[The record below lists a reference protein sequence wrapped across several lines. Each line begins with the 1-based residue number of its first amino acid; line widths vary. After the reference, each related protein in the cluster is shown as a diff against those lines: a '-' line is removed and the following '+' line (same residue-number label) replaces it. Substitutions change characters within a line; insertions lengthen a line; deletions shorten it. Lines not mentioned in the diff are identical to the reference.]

1 MADTTQLTPFQ
12 QEQGGQQ
19 AFQFADGSGF
29 SAQGQ
34 TVPAVANAQT
44 PTQSL
49 AQPSTQIGAPSVI
62 TPVKASPSPVINSTS
77 IPSVSGFDL
86 QSAIKTNLDRQST
99 LLDQINTFY
108 NVTPEEQQYQQR
120 YSDLLKQSED
130 TQLNAQ
136 AGLNAIED
144 KPIAMEFITGQ
155 QAALERQANLKLQ
168 TLGILQGQALR
179 TLQNTQAGRQSKLE
193 AAKFLYDANRN
204 QISDTIA
211 LYKATAPENIANTV
225 DPTTGEMTVTM
236 RNPVTGE
243 LTQKNLGVVQTP
255 KKQIDNVTQAKQ
267 IGVNKPFY
275 TIDGQT
281 VINSNNGRE
290 YSTPEQAAADGV
302 DIKTWGNVQNVD
314 LQALEQAKVASE
326 IVAGLIS
333 TYPDAGILPTDSVA
347 VAENKLS
354 SSRIY
359 GEKVRPPSGS
369 IVGTNNP
376 IVDSWVKLIQS
387 GQAKITSVPAALKN
401 AVANAL
407 QKSPVT
413 SAPSS
418 YTQRQN
424 ELILGSI
431 DTLMPLVGG
440 WTTGIVGK
448 STSKIP
454 SSPAYDFDALLTTL
468 KSQVTNKTLAE
479 MRAASKTGGALG
491 QVSDYEGKKLESAI
505 GALDIGQSP
514 AQFKSQLQLIRDTI
528 ENWNNITGQS
538 GQVDSQ
544 GGYTGTTSS
553 GLGYTIIP

>member
-1 MADTTQLTPFQ
+1 MADTIQLTPFQ
-12 QEQGGQQ
+12 QEQGGRQ

-49 AQPSTQIGAPSVI
+49 AQTSTQIGAPSVI

-120 YSDLLKQSED
+120 YNDLLKQSED

-359 GEKVRPPSGS
+359 GDKVRPPVRAGGSGGSSGS
-369 IVGTNNP
+369 GGGSGGGSGSSASLPGGINTSKLSAGQRDTVSTYLTLKDLANEAIALGERTGYAGTGGFYTGSVSQFLAKNFGWGSPEQEQLRNLIGNIKGTIAKARGGTSFTP
-376 IVDSWVKLIQS
+376 NEEKL
-387 GQAKITSVPAALKN
+387 LE
-401 AVANAL
+401 
-407 QKSPVT
+407 
-413 SAPSS
+413 S
-418 YTQRQN
+418 YTPTINDSEVVLR
-424 ELILGSI
+424 
-431 DTLMPLVGG
+431 T
-440 WTTGIVGK
+440 
-448 STSKIP
+448 
-454 SSPAYDFDALLTTL
+454 
-468 KSQVTNKTLAE
+468 
-479 MRAASKTGGALG
+479 
-491 QVSDYEGKKLESAI
+491 KLEGLTSFIDKSITNIA
-505 GALDIGQSP
+505 GQP
-514 AQFKSQLQLIRDTI
+514 TQ
-528 ENWNNITGQS
+528 QS
-538 GQVDSQ
+538 TQQ

>member
-1 MADTTQLTPFQ
+1 MADTIQLTPFQ
-12 QEQGGQQ
+12 QEQGGRQ

-49 AQPSTQIGAPSVI
+49 AQTSTQIGAPSVI

-359 GEKVRPPSGS
+359 GDKVRPPVRAGGSGGSSGS
-369 IVGTNNP
+369 GGGSGGGSGSSASLPGGINTSKLSAGQRDTVSTYLTLKDLANEAIALGERTGYAGTGGFYTGSVSQFLAKNFGWGSPEQEQLRNLIGNIKGTIAKARGGTSFTP
-376 IVDSWVKLIQS
+376 NEEKL
-387 GQAKITSVPAALKN
+387 LE
-401 AVANAL
+401 
-407 QKSPVT
+407 
-413 SAPSS
+413 S
-418 YTQRQN
+418 YTPTINDSEVVLR
-424 ELILGSI
+424 
-431 DTLMPLVGG
+431 T
-440 WTTGIVGK
+440 
-448 STSKIP
+448 
-454 SSPAYDFDALLTTL
+454 
-468 KSQVTNKTLAE
+468 
-479 MRAASKTGGALG
+479 
-491 QVSDYEGKKLESAI
+491 KLEGLTSFIDKSIANI
-505 GALDIGQSP
+505 AGQP
-514 AQFKSQLQLIRDTI
+514 TQ
-528 ENWNNITGQS
+528 QS
-538 GQVDSQ
+538 TQQ

>member
-1 MADTTQLTPFQ
+1 MPNPTLNMADTTQLTPFQ

-29 SAQGQ
+29 NAQGQ

-49 AQPSTQIGAPSVI
+49 AQTSTQIGAPSVI

-359 GEKVRPPSGS
+359 GDKVRPPVRAGGSGGSSGS
-369 IVGTNNP
+369 GGGSGGGSGSSASLPGGINTSKLSAGQRDTVSTYLTLKDLANEAIALGERTGYAGTGGFYTGSVSQFLAKNFGWGSPEQEQLRNLIGNIKGTIAKARGGTSFTP
-376 IVDSWVKLIQS
+376 NEEKL
-387 GQAKITSVPAALKN
+387 LE
-401 AVANAL
+401 
-407 QKSPVT
+407 
-413 SAPSS
+413 S
-418 YTQRQN
+418 YTPTINDSEVVLR
-424 ELILGSI
+424 
-431 DTLMPLVGG
+431 T
-440 WTTGIVGK
+440 
-448 STSKIP
+448 
-454 SSPAYDFDALLTTL
+454 
-468 KSQVTNKTLAE
+468 
-479 MRAASKTGGALG
+479 
-491 QVSDYEGKKLESAI
+491 KLEGLTSFIDKSITNIA
-505 GALDIGQSP
+505 GQP
-514 AQFKSQLQLIRDTI
+514 TQ
-528 ENWNNITGQS
+528 QS
-538 GQVDSQ
+538 TQQ

>member
-1 MADTTQLTPFQ
+1 MADTIQLTPFQ
-12 QEQGGQQ
+12 QEQGGRQ

-49 AQPSTQIGAPSVI
+49 AQTSTQIGAPSVI

-359 GEKVRPPSGS
+359 GDKVRPPVRAGGSGGSSGS
-369 IVGTNNP
+369 GGGSGGGSGSSASLPGGINTSKLSAGQRDTVSTYLTLKDLANEAIALGERTGYAGTGGFYTGSVSQFLAKNFGWGSPEQEQLRNLIGNIKGTIAKARGGTSFTP
-376 IVDSWVKLIQS
+376 NEEKL
-387 GQAKITSVPAALKN
+387 LE
-401 AVANAL
+401 
-407 QKSPVT
+407 
-413 SAPSS
+413 S
-418 YTQRQN
+418 YTPTINDSEVVLR
-424 ELILGSI
+424 
-431 DTLMPLVGG
+431 T
-440 WTTGIVGK
+440 
-448 STSKIP
+448 
-454 SSPAYDFDALLTTL
+454 
-468 KSQVTNKTLAE
+468 
-479 MRAASKTGGALG
+479 
-491 QVSDYEGKKLESAI
+491 KLEGLTSFIDKSITNIA
-505 GALDIGQSP
+505 GQP
-514 AQFKSQLQLIRDTI
+514 TQ
-528 ENWNNITGQS
+528 QS
-538 GQVDSQ
+538 TQQ

>member
-29 SAQGQ
+29 NAQGQ

-49 AQPSTQIGAPSVI
+49 AQTSTQIGAPSVI

-359 GEKVRPPSGS
+359 GDKVRPPVRAGGSGGSSGS
-369 IVGTNNP
+369 GGGSGGGSGSSASLPGGINTSKLSAGQRDTVSTYLTLKDLANEAIALGERTGYAGTGGFYTGSVSQFLAKNFGWGSPEQEQLRNLIGNIKGTIAKARGGTSFTP
-376 IVDSWVKLIQS
+376 NEEKL
-387 GQAKITSVPAALKN
+387 LE
-401 AVANAL
+401 
-407 QKSPVT
+407 
-413 SAPSS
+413 S
-418 YTQRQN
+418 YTPTINDSEVVLR
-424 ELILGSI
+424 
-431 DTLMPLVGG
+431 T
-440 WTTGIVGK
+440 
-448 STSKIP
+448 
-454 SSPAYDFDALLTTL
+454 
-468 KSQVTNKTLAE
+468 
-479 MRAASKTGGALG
+479 
-491 QVSDYEGKKLESAI
+491 KLEGLTSFIDKSITNIA
-505 GALDIGQSP
+505 GQP
-514 AQFKSQLQLIRDTI
+514 TQ
-528 ENWNNITGQS
+528 QS
-538 GQVDSQ
+538 TQQ

>member
-1 MADTTQLTPFQ
+1 MPNPTLNMADTTQLTPFQ

-49 AQPSTQIGAPSVI
+49 AQTSTQIGAPSVI

-359 GEKVRPPSGS
+359 GDKVRPPVRAGGSGGSSGS
-369 IVGTNNP
+369 GGGSGGGSGSSASLPGGINTSKLSAGQRDTVSTYLTLKDLANEAIALGERTGYAGTGGFYTGSVSQFLAKNFGWGSPEQEQLRNLIGNIKGTIAKARGGTSFTP
-376 IVDSWVKLIQS
+376 NEEKL
-387 GQAKITSVPAALKN
+387 LE
-401 AVANAL
+401 
-407 QKSPVT
+407 
-413 SAPSS
+413 S
-418 YTQRQN
+418 YTPTINDSEVVLR
-424 ELILGSI
+424 
-431 DTLMPLVGG
+431 T
-440 WTTGIVGK
+440 
-448 STSKIP
+448 
-454 SSPAYDFDALLTTL
+454 
-468 KSQVTNKTLAE
+468 
-479 MRAASKTGGALG
+479 
-491 QVSDYEGKKLESAI
+491 KLEGLTSFIDKSITNIA
-505 GALDIGQSP
+505 GQP
-514 AQFKSQLQLIRDTI
+514 TQ
-528 ENWNNITGQS
+528 QS
-538 GQVDSQ
+538 TQQ